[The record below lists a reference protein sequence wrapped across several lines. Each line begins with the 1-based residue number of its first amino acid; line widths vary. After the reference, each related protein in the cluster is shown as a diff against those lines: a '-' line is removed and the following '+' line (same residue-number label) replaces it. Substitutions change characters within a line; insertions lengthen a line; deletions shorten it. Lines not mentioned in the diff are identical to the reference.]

1 MRATIVSHLQGLE
14 EITGWAVILDIFRA
28 SNTVISL
35 IAHGADRVWLLAGE
49 ARARALKAA
58 RPQAALWGERGGLT
72 LPGCEGGNSPAAAG
86 PELAGREVIL
96 TTSAGTQA
104 IHRLPRA
111 AGVAVGSFANAAAL
125 VARLAAAGAGEVALI
140 PMGRE
145 AKEPAEEDQAAAEY
159 LALALTGH
167 PPEFEPYRRR
177 LLASDGAARLR
188 RLGQEDD
195 LALCTALDTH
205 QAVPRV
211 EPGDPPAAR
220 AWFG

>member
-1 MRATIVSHLQGLE
+1 LRATIVPHLQGLE

-28 SNTVISL
+28 SNTMISL
-35 IAHGADRVWLLAGE
+35 ISHGASRVWPVAE
-49 ARARALKAA
+49 VNRALALKAA
-58 RPQAALWGERGGLT
+58 HPQRLLWGERGGLA
-72 LPGCEGGNSPAAAG
+72 LPGFEGGNSPAAAG

-104 IHRLPRA
+104 AHRLARA
-111 AGVAVGSFANAAAL
+111 AGAAVGSFANASAL
-125 VARLAAAGAGEVALI
+125 SARLREAGAGEVALL
-140 PMGRE
+140 PMGLE
-145 AKEPAEEDQAAAEY
+145 ARAPAEEDQAAAEY